1 MTPTTTLLVM
11 ISVALVLDL
20 GAFWMSRYLVVKLE
34 SKIDDLERENAMLRR
49 SLFVDQLDS
58 HNEPRVTD
66 RYILGRRDPVA

>member
-20 GAFWMSRYLVVKLE
+20 VAFWMSRYLMVKLE
-34 SKIDDLERENAMLRR
+34 DKIDDLELENATLRR
-49 SLFVDQLDS
+49 SLCVNQLDS
-58 HNEPRVTD
+58 HKEPRVTG